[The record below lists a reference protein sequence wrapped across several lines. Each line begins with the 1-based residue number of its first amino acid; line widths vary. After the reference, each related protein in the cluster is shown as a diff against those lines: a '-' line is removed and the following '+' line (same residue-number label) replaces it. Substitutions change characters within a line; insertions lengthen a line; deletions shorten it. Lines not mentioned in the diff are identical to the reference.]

1 MYTCQRTSS
10 SLILRILACSQA
22 DDDAFAGNQLSSG
35 REMIA
40 GAEAAAKAV
49 PNCA

>member
-35 REMIA
+35 REIA